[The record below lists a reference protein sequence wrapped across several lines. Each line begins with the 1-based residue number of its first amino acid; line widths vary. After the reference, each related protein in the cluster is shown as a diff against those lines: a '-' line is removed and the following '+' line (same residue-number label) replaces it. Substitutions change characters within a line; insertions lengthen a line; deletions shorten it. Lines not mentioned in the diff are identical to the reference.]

1 MTSTNSR
8 TARPARRKLSTSY
21 SYVPDW
27 ADEHNAAMP
36 ADAPIVDLYAR
47 LSRNSY
53 GKLEKIE
60 DQIDSGRYEVLVPR
74 GWRIGMV
81 HVDNSLSAW
90 NKNVRRPAWE
100 RLLDRLGSRAA
111 AGAGVYHQDRLMRQP
126 RDLEKLIDL
135 AEFHGSLFASVHG
148 AKDLND
154 SDDRHYLRGQ
164 VNAACK
170 ASDDTSRRTKNRNT
184 RLRERGRLTGGPRA
198 FGFPGVDRTATA
210 DADGHRPRVAMAI
223 VEAERAAILDASK
236 RVAAKTELAKI
247 AAEWNTAGLRTA
259 TGIEWEAIT
268 VRQVLMRGRNAGHLE
283 HDGKVIGRV
292 VGEEP
297 IVDDELFARVQAVF
311 ASRRRGRPPTARY
324 LCSGLIFCAECGNG
338 LTGVP
343 TGKKGRYERHRGYIC
358 NKTPRGGCN
367 AIYIDA
373 DGVDKVMRQF
383 VIGRLCDPKL
393 AEWLSKSA
401 REHAQ
406 RSEAIASE
414 LAEIDTLRRA
424 LSDRLGRREI
434 KLDAYDAVCAP
445 LAADEAKLLAE
456 LATLESADDP
466 QLREVR
472 HEAHRDEI
480 AAEWDAP
487 DADRR
492 AMLQTALRGHQVQI
506 KRHGKYAPRR
516 FDPRRVDFVKAG

>member
-27 ADEHNAAMP
+27 AEEHNAAMP
-36 ADAPIVDLYAR
+36 ADAPIIDLYAR
-47 LSRNSY
+47 LSKNRY

-60 DQIDSGRYEVLVPR
+60 DQIDAGRYEVLVPR
-74 GWRIGMV
+74 RWRIGMV

-100 RLLDRLGSRAA
+100 HLLDRLGSRAA

-170 ASDDTSRRTKNRNT
+170 SSDDTSRRTKNRNT

-198 FGFPGVDRTATA
+198 FGFPGVDRTATP
-210 DADGHRPRVAMAI
+210 DDDGHRPRVAAAT
-223 VEAERAAILDASK
+223 VAAERAAILDASK
-236 RVAAKTELAKI
+236 RVAAKVELAKI
-247 AAEWNTAGLRTA
+247 AADWNVAGLRTA

-268 VRQVLMRGRNAGHLE
+268 VRQVLSRGRNAGRLE
-283 HDGKVIGRV
+283 HEGKVIGRV

-311 ASRRRGRPPTARY
+311 AARRRGRAASGRY
-324 LCSGLIFCAECGNG
+324 LASRLIFCAECGNG
-338 LTGVP
+338 LTGRP
-343 TGKKGRYERHRGYIC
+343 HGKQGRYERQRAYIC
-358 NKTPRGGCN
+358 EKSPRGGCN
-367 AIYIDA
+367 KIFIHV
-373 DGVDKVMRQF
+373 DGVDEVLRRF
-383 VIGRLCDPKL
+383 VIGRLSDPKL
-393 AEWLSKSA
+393 AERLSKIA

-406 RSEAIASE
+406 RTEAIASE

-456 LATLESADDP
+456 LATLEATDDP

-480 AAEWDAP
+480 TAEWDAP

-492 AMLQTALRGHQVQI
+492 AMLETALRGYRVQV
-506 KRHGKYAPRR
+506 KPHGKYAARR
-516 FDPRRVDFVKAG
+516 FDPRRVEIMKAG